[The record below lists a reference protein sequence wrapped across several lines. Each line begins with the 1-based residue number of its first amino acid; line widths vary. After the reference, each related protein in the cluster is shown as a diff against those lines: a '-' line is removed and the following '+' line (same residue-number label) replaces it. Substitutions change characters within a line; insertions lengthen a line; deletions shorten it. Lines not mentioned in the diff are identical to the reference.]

1 MSIRYQLLGVAL
13 IVASVF
19 LVPSGYGFYISI
31 LALLM
36 CMVTYRWVTV
46 GVYLLLFGP
55 QTFGFIA
62 DKFDY
67 AGWGGPAIVFVGLF
81 ILNRRYPLLKVFNE
95 CPHGIGLLF
104 WCTCV
109 LSFFYVY
116 GLQNSYAVYLL
127 VEFIK
132 TGFLSFVGFYFIFR
146 DKSVNWQGLGLMGI
160 ISGLIY
166 LSVAAMIDPM
176 ILPRSI
182 LDIGRLHFSTF
193 SDIGLRVNVTFFNH
207 LVAYLPVVGYMF
219 LYSRDTRQSLNEKE
233 KIIWFASLFAVTVL
247 VGWSGARQGLF
258 SLMIGMLSIFLV
270 SGKLRNGR
278 YFIWVIVGCF
288 LCAGVLLMAILKDMA
303 MYTVLVDAKASILT
317 KINRGENF
325 NSSWWLLQKKP
336 FLGHGLGGYYIPGY
350 SKPGD
355 QVFAHN
361 VILDLL
367 AQTGLIGTLS
377 FFLPIL
383 LFRTFRER
391 IVLTRNLVFGNSI
404 MPVFVVI
411 VLRLLLDVHL
421 GDIGIL
427 IGMIAAMRPDRDESE
442 Q

>member
-1 MSIRYQLLGVAL
+1 
-13 IVASVF
+13 
-19 LVPSGYGFYISI
+19 
-31 LALLM
+31 M
-36 CMVTYRWVTV
+36 CIVTYSWVTV
-46 GVYLLLFGP
+46 GVYILLFGP

-62 DKFDY
+62 SKVDY

-95 CPHGIGLLF
+95 CLHGIGLLF
-104 WCTCV
+104 WCTYV
-109 LSFFYVY
+109 LLFFYIY
-116 GLQNSYAVYLL
+116 GLQNSYAVDLL
-127 VEFIK
+127 KEFIK
-132 TGFLSFVGFYFIFR
+132 TGFLSFVGFYFLFR

-166 LSVAAMIDPM
+166 LSVAAMIDPR

-182 LDIGRLHFSTF
+182 LDIGRLHFSGI
-193 SDIGLRVNVTFFNH
+193 SDIGLNVKGSFFNH

-219 LYSRDTRQSLNEKE
+219 LYSKDTRHSLIGKE

-258 SLMIGMLSIFLV
+258 SLMIGMLSILLV
-270 SGKLRNGR
+270 SGKQRHGRN
-278 YFIWVIVGCF
+278 FIWAIVGCF
-288 LCAGVLLMAILKDMA
+288 LCAGVLLVAISMDIA
-303 MYTVLVDAKASILT
+303 MYTVLVDDKASMLT
-317 KINRGENF
+317 KLNREGNF
-325 NSSWWLLQKKP
+325 NASWWLLQEKP
-336 FLGHGLGGYYIPGY
+336 LLGHGLGGYYIPGY

-361 VILDLL
+361 VIFDLL
-367 AQTGLIGTLS
+367 AQTGLIGTFM

-383 LFRTFRER
+383 LFRTYRKR

-411 VLRLLLDVHL
+411 VLRLLIDVPL
-421 GDIGIL
+421 GDIGTL
-427 IGMIAAMRPDRDESE
+427 IGMLAAMRPDRDETE